1 MFLLEYAWAMLSNN
15 FQNLALKLKEFAK
28 RVAGKSMLTATSKL
42 LGAANTADV
51 GVSFDGT

>member
-1 MFLLEYAWAMLSNN
+1 MLSNN
-15 FQNLALKLKEFAK
+15 SQNLGLKLKEFAK

-42 LGAANTADV
+42 RGAANTADV